1 MRILYPICIVLTLL
15 SGGLPPLAFAF
26 DFGDLE
32 KLEKAEQED
41 LLAKAGQAARN
52 WNFSE
57 ANSLLSRAR
66 NKGYAPT
73 EVEAVEQLIASNQS
87 AKAEKER
94 REEEERQAKI
104 AAAKAEEERQ
114 RVAAREAQARRD
126 ASGDMGGSLN
136 CSQIVGNDGLWRYC
150 TSGGCDGFTDD
161 GVWNLC
167 KNNRIDG
174 ISNDGVWRYLKT
186 GDSSGFADDS
196 AWRASKK
203 FAGSFADRKR
213 FVIYYLNGHI
223 LGQ

>member
-15 SGGLPPLAFAF
+15 SGRLPPLAFAF

-114 RVAAREAQARRD
+114 RVAAREAQASS
-126 ASGDMGGSLN
+126 SGRN
-136 CSQIVGNDGLWRYC
+136 
-150 TSGGCDGFTDD
+150 SGGDGD
-161 GVWNLC
+161 C
-167 KNNRIDG
+167 RIDG
-174 ISNDGVWRYLKT
+174 QYIMLNNKTIGRYDGRYIVNTDFKTIGMIDGRYIKRFSDSKDVCFQDGQYVKNVSTWKDIGT
-186 GDSSGFADDS
+186 GDA
-196 AWRASKK
+196 AAVCLC
-203 FAGSFADRKR
+203 AGML
-213 FVIYYLNGHI
+213 Y
-223 LGQ
+223 